1 MFDRFLPRS
10 VDNSYRGH
18 QVALWLFG
26 ALLLLRI
33 TMSVNC
39 ILNGY
44 SVATTADG
52 IPVDSFTPAG
62 RQQVVYLFAAWGL
75 AQLVISLIGVLALIR
90 YRSVV
95 PLMFALILFELVS
108 RKAIGRF
115 IPTVSS
121 ATAPAP
127 YVNLTLFIVMVAG
140 LALSLSSAR
149 PRSQGA

>member
-1 MFDRFLPRS
+1 MSRFFPPS
-10 VDNSYRGH
+10 IDNTYRGYKA
-18 QVALWLFG
+18 ALWLFG

-33 TMSVNC
+33 VMSVNC
-39 ILNGY
+39 IFNGY

-52 IPVDSFTPAG
+52 VPVDTFTPAG

-95 PLMFALILFELVS
+95 PFMFALLLIEILS
-108 RKAIGRF
+108 RKLIGRF

-121 ATAPAP
+121 ATAPAL
-127 YVNLTLFIVMVAG
+127 YVNLTLITLMVAG
-140 LALSLSSAR
+140 LALSLW
-149 PRSQGA
+149 PRKQKA

>member
-1 MFDRFLPRS
+1 MFDRLLPRS
-10 VDNSYRGH
+10 IDNTYRGYR
-18 QVALWLFG
+18 VALWLFG

-52 IPVDSFTPAG
+52 IPLDSFTPAA
-62 RQQVVYLFAAWGL
+62 RQHVVYLFAAWGL

-95 PLMFALILFELVS
+95 PFMFTLLLIELLS
-108 RKAIGRF
+108 RKLIGRF

-127 YVNLTLFIVMVAG
+127 YVNLTLLTLMVAG
-140 LALSLSSAR
+140 LALSLW
-149 PRSQGA
+149 PRKQKA